1 MIHRASQYRLAAI
14 LLSLAAAPAAS
25 PAVCAAQVPERW
37 NDARVMALVNRAREL
52 RASTVVDT
60 AMRSYRSDAH
70 GYVYFFIDRQDT
82 GQRTLV
88 KADQIALDVY
98 WRAPNQTRQ
107 RIVGLRDRKML
118 PTNIHYHL
126 DHLTVVQDDFGSYI
140 RIGDGDEVSAVLH
153 PLGPGASAVYDY
165 RLADSLSLTYG
176 DGADEVRVYEVRVR
190 PKDPARPG
198 FIGSVYL
205 DRETAAIV
213 RMSFTFTPASYVD
226 SYLDYIRISLDNSRW
241 LGRFWLPY
249 RQEVELRREMPILD
263 FMAGSVIRG
272 RFEIGNYRFNLRLPP
287 TLFVGPRVTAAPPGQ
302 RQAFPFQRGLFDD
315 LDQGGLAPTPTLQD
329 IRAEARRIVAQH
341 ALSGLKPVRLYLRSF
356 SDALR
361 YDRAEGLRLGAGLE
375 LHPRPDASLRASAG
389 YAFGRRKPSA
399 EATVTGEGP
408 RVTSTVDVYWDAL
421 RDIGPIPAEVR
432 ALNTLSG
439 IVGGEDHLDP
449 YFARG
454 MRLTLAGHD
463 PARSPSVSLRWED
476 QRSARRVTSG
486 DAREVRPVD
495 EGFLGAAEIAV
506 PLALPG
512 AGTAALAGGVGR
524 LEDRTFATAR
534 VAADWALRSGDHSW
548 VLDLDAHGGAVTHE
562 APAQALFLL
571 GGRATLPGYP
581 FRSFVG
587 DAFGLVRAEGTLPLR
602 PPWVGIRGIAAL
614 GYTHLSSTRTLP
626 LGWDAHETDGL
637 RPSVGMGLSLAWDV
651 LRLDLGRGLRGG
663 GWELT
668 FSVDPRFGPWL

>member
-1 MIHRASQYRLAAI
+1 VIHRASRYRLAAI
-14 LLSLAAAPAAS
+14 LLSLAAAQAAT
-25 PAVCAAQVPERW
+25 PGVCAAQTPERW
-37 NDARVMALVNRAREL
+37 NDARVMALVDRAREL
-52 RASTVVDT
+52 RTSTVVDT
-60 AMRSYRSDAH
+60 AMRSYRSDAR
-70 GYVYFFIDRQDT
+70 GYVYFFIDREDT

-107 RIVGLRDRKML
+107 RIVGLRARNVL

-126 DHLTVVQDDFGSYI
+126 DHLTVVQDDFGSFI
-140 RIGDGDEVSAVLH
+140 RVGDGDEVAAVLH
-153 PLGPGASAVYDY
+153 PLGPGAAAVYDY

-190 PKDPARPG
+190 PKDPDRPG

-205 DRETAAIV
+205 DRATAAIV

-249 RQEVELRREMPILD
+249 RQEVELRREMPVLD
-263 FMAGSVIRG
+263 FMAGSIIRG
-272 RFEIGNYRFNLRLPP
+272 RFEIGNYQFNLRLPP
-287 TLFVGPRVTAAPPGQ
+287 TLFVGPRVTAAPPME

-329 IRAEARRIVAQH
+329 IQAEARRIVAQRT
-341 ALSGLKPVRLYLRSF
+341 LSGLRPLRLYLRSF

-361 YDRAEGLRLGAGLE
+361 YDRAEGLRLGGGIE
-375 LHPRPDASLRASAG
+375 LHPQPGASLRASAG
-389 YAFGRRKPSA
+389 YAFGRRKPSI
-399 EATVTGEGP
+399 EATASGQGR
-408 RVTSTVDVYWDAL
+408 RVSSSVDVYWDAL

-432 ALNTLSG
+432 ALSTLSS
-439 IVGGEDHLDP
+439 IFGGEDHLDP
-449 YFARG
+449 YFVRG
-454 MRLTLAGHD
+454 MRLTLAGRD
-463 PARSPSVSLRWED
+463 PTRGPSVSLRWED
-476 QRSARRVTSG
+476 QRSARLVTSS

-495 EGFLGAAEIAV
+495 EGTLGAVEATV
-506 PLALPG
+506 PFALPG
-512 AGTAALAGGVGR
+512 AGTAAVVGGVGK
-524 LEDRTFATAR
+524 LGDRTFGTTR
-534 VAADWALRSGDHSW
+534 ITGHWALRNSDHSW
-548 VLDLDAHGGAVTHE
+548 VLGVDAHGGAVTRD

-571 GGRATLPGYP
+571 GGRGTLPGYS

-587 DAFGLVRAEGTLPLR
+587 DAFGLVRAQGTLPLR
-602 PPWVGIRGIAAL
+602 PPWVSIRGIAAL
-614 GYTHLSSTRTLP
+614 GYTHVSPARTLP
-626 LGWDAHETDGL
+626 PGWSAQDTGGL
-637 RPSVGMGLSLAWDV
+637 RPSVGVGLSLAWDV

-668 FSVDPRFGPWL
+668 FSVDPRFAPWL